1 MADLMTTKEVADYL
15 RIKERKVYDLVA
27 EGEIPFTR
35 ATGKYL
41 FPKHLIDLW
50 LARTASFPMINAGN
64 ALPAP
69 AIIVGSHD
77 PLLEWAV
84 RESQCELALM
94 PGGSL
99 DGVQRFARGE
109 AMACGMHILDLTD
122 GGYNVSAAE
131 QATVGLECVLLE
143 WAWRDQGLMV
153 FPDNPSKVTSLED
166 AVTKRMPFV
175 VRERQ
180 AGSWVLFQHLT
191 SAAGIQFED
200 VDIVDI
206 EARSELEVGTAI
218 IEGRAAVGLGVQAAA
233 KQLGLG
239 FVPLHR
245 ERFDLLI
252 RRRDF
257 FEGPVRRLFDF
268 CRTPAFAA
276 RAEALTGYDISG
288 LGTVHFNPA

>member
-1 MADLMTTKEVADYL
+1 MTTKEVADYL

-50 LARTASFPMINAGN
+50 LARTASFPMINVGN

-69 AIIVGSHD
+69 QIIVGSHD

-84 RESQCELALM
+84 RESQCDLALM

-122 GGYNVSAAE
+122 GGYNVAAAT
-131 QATVGLECVLLE
+131 QATTGLECVLLE
-143 WAWRDQGLMV
+143 WAWRDQGLML
-153 FPDNPSKVTSLED
+153 FPGSSHTVESIEQ
-166 AVTKRMPFV
+166 AVTENMRFIL
-175 VRERQ
+175 RERQ
-180 AGSWVLFQHLT
+180 AGSWVLFQHLV
-191 SAAGIQFED
+191 SEAGVRFED
-200 VDIVDI
+200 LNVVDI
-206 EARSELEVGTAI
+206 EARSELDLGMAI
-218 IEGRAAVGLGVQAAA
+218 MEGRADVGLGVRAAA
-233 KQLGLG
+233 HQLGLK

-252 RRRDF
+252 RRRDY
-257 FEGPVRRLFDF
+257 FEGPMRRLFDF
-268 CRTPAFAA
+268 CRTGTFKA
-276 RAEALTGYDISG
+276 RAAEMEGYDIAH
-288 LGTVHFNPA
+288 LGDVHFNPA